1 MLWLACVALWALC
14 SVLGVAY
21 ETKRNETTRA
31 NDLANELARME
42 ADAAECGYD
51 GD

>member
-1 MLWLACVALWALC
+1 MEGEAAVEAIADEQF
-14 SVLGVAY
+14 VEA
-21 ETKRNETTRA
+21 TRA

-42 ADAAECGYD
+42 ADASECGYD